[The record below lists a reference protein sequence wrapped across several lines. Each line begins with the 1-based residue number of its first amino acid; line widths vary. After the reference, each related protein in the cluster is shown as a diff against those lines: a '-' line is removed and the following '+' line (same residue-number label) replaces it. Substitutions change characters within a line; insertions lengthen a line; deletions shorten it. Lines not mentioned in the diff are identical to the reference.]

1 MKNLC
6 MKHDTQHNILGGDW
20 NADPTRNDGRT
31 KLFKE
36 FISNEGLLN
45 ALDLDLADVPYTY
58 DNFKQKDVPHMTST
72 IDHFLIS
79 PNLKDSITSYNAEFL
94 GNNFSDHTPIKL
106 SLKAEVKFHE
116 TINRRFKPNVAW
128 HKCSNTNI
136 DDYRNELDRLLPH
149 IDLLNEA
156 LNCKSYKCTSHTD
169 YIQSLYKDI
178 IKCCHDASEKYLPH
192 TSPRNDKDKKI
203 IPGWNEHVKE
213 HAERA
218 KLWHHI
224 WKEKGCPTQGDI
236 AAIRR
241 NTRLKYHYAIR
252 HVKKRTDT
260 LAQY

>member
-1 MKNLC
+1 MSSNDNRDSL
-6 MKHDTQHNILGGDW
+6 DEYSVILQEISDIYAKSETDLLIIGGDW

-45 ALDLDLADVPYTY
+45 ALDLDIADVPYTY

-79 PNLKDSITSYNAEFL
+79 PNLKDSITSYSAVFL
-94 GNNFSDHTPIKL
+94 ANNFSDHTPIKL
-106 SLKAEVKFHE
+106 SLKAEVKYHE
-116 TINRRFKPNVAW
+116 AINRRFKPHVAW

-149 IDLLNEA
+149 NDLLNEA

-178 IKCCHDASEKYLPH
+178 IKCCYDASERYLPH
-192 TSPRNDKDKKI
+192 TSPQNDNVNKI
-203 IPGWNEHVKE
+203 IPGWNEYVNE

-218 KLWHHI
+218 KPWNYI
-224 WKEKGCPTQGDI
+224 WKEKRCPTQGDI
-236 AAIRR
+236 ADIRR
-241 NTRLKYHYAIR
+241 KTR
-252 HVKKRTDT
+252 
-260 LAQY
+260 